1 MQIQDVYP
9 SERMECPVS
18 QKVLAQM
25 FRVNTRLLQ
34 DLRKQNKI
42 PFIQVGRRILYI
54 PSKVVKALEVDPQK
68 RV

>member
-1 MQIQDVYP
+1 
-9 SERMECPVS
+9 MECPVS

-34 DLRKQNKI
+34 ELRKQKKI
-42 PFIQVGRRILYI
+42 PFIQAGRRILYQ

-68 RV
+68 QGEQILSKI